1 MDRVS
6 DTAAAHDAQ
15 LPAQDGR
22 AAGDSVSAD
31 SLLSDAS
38 PADWIFADP
47 ALLIADL
54 VPVPAS
60 PGDDAAAAIDG
71 DDAGDAALLPFF
83 DPTYRATVHW
93 GHDAVAGK
101 FGAGGLSAESTALRA
116 QEIGLLGDAETRTH
130 ADADESSPFA
140 LRFAAASGGNA
151 AASVAAP
158 GGPLPDLVPTD
169 PMFAQQWHLATINIQ
184 SVWND
189 YTGAGIVVGLIDD
202 GVEYTH
208 PDLAAN
214 YNTALDWDSRNNDAD
229 AFTSS
234 TSDQHGTSVAGVIAA
249 VEGNGT
255 GVVGVAFGAEIA
267 GFRIGFGSNGGI
279 SQITNAFQHA
289 INVDVV
295 NNSWGYSGFFS
306 DNFANAGFAAA
317 GAAVQNDAANGRGGL
332 GTVIVFAAGNGRTSG
347 DSVDYHGF
355 QDSPYVIS
363 VAATDSSNHVASFS
377 SPGAGV
383 LLSAPGVNITTTDRV
398 GSLGFSSGDYTT
410 VSGTSFSSPI
420 VSGVVALMLEANPN
434 LGYRDVQEI
443 LAYSSD
449 QIDKT
454 NSRWS
459 FNGADNW
466 NGGGLHFSPDYGFGL
481 VDAHAAVRLA
491 ETWTTQHTF
500 ANMISANASRAS
512 AQAIPANNATGI
524 SQSVSLGSNVL
535 IDHVSVD
542 LNITH
547 TWIGDLRVIL
557 IAPDGTQSVLVDR
570 PGINP
575 DTNSGSGSSQ
585 DNINFT
591 VTSNQF
597 WGEQSAGQWTLQVE
611 DVGNGG
617 TGTLNSWALHVYG
630 DAVTSDDTYVYTD
643 EYGTFT
649 GAANAARRLLTDGN
663 GGTDTLNASAVS
675 TSSFIDL
682 TAGHNSTIAGN
693 TLTIAAGTS
702 IENVFGGDG
711 NDTLLGNALD
721 NELSGGRG
729 NDSIIGGDGND
740 TITGGAGND
749 ILDGGNG
756 TDVAIYKGAFAE
768 YTIVVVDPTHMT
780 ITDNLASSTNEGT
793 DSLANFEDLQFS
805 DTLYALISGP
815 PNTPPVANTD
825 TATTNEDNAVTISVL
840 ANDTDADG
848 DTISL
853 TGAANGAHGTVVNNG
868 NGTVTYT
875 PAANYNG
882 ADSFTYSISD
892 GHGGTATGTVNVT
905 VNPVNDPP
913 VANTDSATTAANT
926 AVIVNVLANDTDVDG
941 DVLSVTGAANGAHG
955 TVVNNGNGTVT
966 YTPAANYSG
975 ADSFTYSIS
984 DGHGGTATGTVNITV
999 NPPPNVPPVANTDTV
1014 TTPEDTGIVVSVLA
1028 NDTDANGDTLTLT
1041 GVGAAAHGTVANNGN
1056 GTVTYTPSANYN
1068 GADSFTY
1075 SISDGHGGTAT
1086 GTVNVTVSPVN
1097 DPPVANPDSATT
1109 VQNTPVIVNVRAN
1122 DTDVD
1127 GDTIT
1132 VTGAA
1137 NGAHGTVVNNGDGT
1151 VTYTPASN
1159 YTGADSFTYTISDG
1173 HGGTASG
1180 TVGIT
1185 VTPPVNVAPVA
1196 NTDTVTTPEDTA
1208 AVVAVLANDTDANN
1222 DTLTITGVGAAAHG
1236 AVVNNGN
1243 GTVTYTPSA
1252 NYNGADSFTYSISD
1266 GHGGTATGTV
1276 NVTVSPVND
1285 APVANADT
1293 ATTAQDTPITVNV
1306 LGNDT
1311 DVDGDALSVTNATN
1325 PAHGAAVVNANGTI
1339 TYTPAAGY
1347 TGADSFNYTISDGHG
1362 GSAQASVSLTVLA
1375 ATPVTLISSNFD
1387 GNSGGFSYLDDAFG
1401 TSQPAFESGAWGSTG
1416 GSPGGALQITLGGV
1430 SKLNATG
1437 QAGMSAGWEDHFNLS
1452 TPTDVTLTFEYK
1464 ITQTPN
1470 YSAKDFGQAL
1480 VSVDGVLIGTGGHD
1494 YVDQINGNGSGGIS
1508 LTTGWKT
1515 VTIDLGVLSAGSHT
1529 LTIGGFSS
1537 QANTNSEATTVAF
1550 DNLSLATNPGGL
1562 AASAGASAPSGAA
1575 ADSSGGSHLIGALA
1589 NDDAPG
1595 TSHDAAGAPV
1605 AGTGAVTNDLRPD
1618 DVLDF
1623 HGDGIDAAGAHGHA
1637 AAAPPTFAA
1646 AAHFIVPDFLAS
1658 LNEHAQAV
1666 AHAAHGG

>member
-1 MDRVS
+1 MDS
-6 DTAAAHDAQ
+6 IADINAAHDAQ
-15 LPAQDGR
+15 GSGHDGS
-22 AAGDSVSAD
+22 APGDSVAAD
-31 SLLSDAS
+31 SLFSDS
-38 PADWIFADP
+38 LPADWIFADP
-47 ALLIADL
+47 ALLIAEL
-54 VPVPAS
+54 VPVPADT
-60 PGDDAAAAIDG
+60 PVTDGADADDAAAI
-71 DDAGDAALLPFF
+71 AAEVVPSASGAPR
-83 DPTYRATVHW
+83 DTVHW
-93 GHDAVAGK
+93 GHDAVAGT
-101 FGAGGLSAESTALRA
+101 FGAGGLGAESTVLRGPDI
-116 QEIGLLGDAETRTH
+116 EMLGDAEMR
-130 ADADESSPFA
+130 ARAGDDGISPFA
-140 LRFAAASGGNA
+140 LRFAAAASGGNTA
-151 AASVAAP
+151 ADSP
-158 GGPLPDLVPTD
+158 TGGPLPELVPPD
-169 PMFAQQWHLATINIQ
+169 PMFAQQWHLAAINVEG
-184 SVWND
+184 VWND

-214 YNTALDWDSRNNDAD
+214 YNTALDWDSRNNDND

-255 GVVGVAFGAEIA
+255 GVVGVAFGAQIT
-267 GFRIGFGSNGGI
+267 GFRIGFGANGSI
-279 SQITNAFQHA
+279 SQITDAFNHA

-295 NNSWGYSGFFS
+295 NNSWGYSGFFP
-306 DNFANAGFAAA
+306 DNFASSSFAAA

-347 DSVDYHGF
+347 DSVDYHSF

-363 VAATDSSNHVASFS
+363 VAATDNTNHIASFS

-410 VSGTSFSSPI
+410 VSGTSFASPI
-420 VSGVVALMLEANPN
+420 VSGVVALMLDANPN

-459 FNGADNW
+459 FNGAGNW

-500 ANMISANASRAS
+500 ANMVSANASAAS

-524 SQSVSLGSNVL
+524 SQKISIASNLL

-557 IAPDGTQSVLVDR
+557 IAPDGTQSVLIDR

-575 DTNSGSGSSQ
+575 DTNSGAGSSQ

-597 WGEQSAGQWTLQVE
+597 WSEHSAGQWTLQVE
-611 DVGNGG
+611 DVGSGG

-630 DAVTSDDTYVYTD
+630 DAVTSDDTYIYTD

-649 GAANAARRLLTDGN
+649 GAANAARRLLTDSN

-711 NDTLLGNALD
+711 NDTILGNALD
-721 NELSGGRG
+721 NQLSGGRG
-729 NDSIIGGDGND
+729 NDSILGGDGND

-756 TDVAIYKGAFAE
+756 TDIAVYKGAFAE
-768 YTIVVVDPTHMT
+768 YTIVVVDPTHVT
-780 ITDNLASSTNEGT
+780 ITDNLASNTNEGT
-793 DSLANFEDLQFS
+793 DSLANFEDIQFS
-805 DTLYALISGP
+805 DMLYVLTAGP

-825 TATTNEDNAVTISVL
+825 TVTTPEDTGIVVSVL
-840 ANDTDADG
+840 ANDTDANN
-848 DTISL
+848 DTLTL
-853 TGAANGAHGTVVNNG
+853 TGVGAATHGTVANNG

-905 VNPVNDPP
+905 VTPVNDPP
-913 VANTDSATTAANT
+913 VANTDSATTAVNN

-966 YTPAANYSG
+966 YTPAASYTG
-975 ADSFTYSIS
+975 PDSFTYSIS
-984 DGHGGTATGTVNITV
+984 DGHGGTASGTVNITV
-999 NPPPNVPPVANTDTV
+999 TPPANIPPVANTDTV
-1014 TTPEDTGIVVSVLA
+1014 TTPEDTAAVVAVLA
-1028 NDTDANGDTLTLT
+1028 NDTDANNDTLTIT
-1041 GVGAAAHGTVANNGN
+1041 GVGTAAHGTVANNGN

-1086 GTVNVTVSPVN
+1086 GTVNVTVTPVN
-1097 DPPVANPDSATT
+1097 DP
-1109 VQNTPVIVNVRAN
+1109 
-1122 DTDVD
+1122 
-1127 GDTIT
+1127 
-1132 VTGAA
+1132 
-1137 NGAHGTVVNNGDGT
+1137 
-1151 VTYTPASN
+1151 
-1159 YTGADSFTYTISDG
+1159 
-1173 HGGTASG
+1173 
-1180 TVGIT
+1180 
-1185 VTPPVNVAPVA
+1185 
-1196 NTDTVTTPEDTA
+1196 
-1208 AVVAVLANDTDANN
+1208 
-1222 DTLTITGVGAAAHG
+1222 
-1236 AVVNNGN
+1236 
-1243 GTVTYTPSA
+1243 
-1252 NYNGADSFTYSISD
+1252 
-1266 GHGGTATGTV
+1266 
-1276 NVTVSPVND
+1276 
-1285 APVANADT
+1285 PVANADT

-1311 DVDGDALSVTNATN
+1311 DVDGDTLSVTNATN
-1325 PAHGAAVVNANGTI
+1325 PAHGAVVVNANGTI

-1362 GSAQASVSLTVLA
+1362 GSAQASVSLTVFA
-1375 ATPVTLISSNFD
+1375 ATPVTLITSNFD
-1387 GNSGGFSYLDDAFG
+1387 SNSGGFSYLDDAFG

-1430 SKLNATG
+1430 SKLNASG
-1437 QAGMSAGWEDHFNLS
+1437 QAGMSAGWQENFNLS
-1452 TPTDVTLTFEYK
+1452 TATDVTLTFQYK

-1470 YSAKDFGQAL
+1470 YSAKDYGQAL
-1480 VSVDGVLIGTGGHD
+1480 VSVDGVLIGTGGHN
-1494 YVDQINGNGSGGIS
+1494 YVDQINGNGSGGLS

-1515 VTIDLGVLSAGSHT
+1515 VTLDLGVLSAGSHT

-1537 QANTNSEATTVAF
+1537 QSNTNSEATTVAF
-1550 DNLSLATNPGGL
+1550 DNLSLATNPGGVTPP
-1562 AASAGASAPSGAA
+1562 AGASAPSGTTAA
-1575 ADSSGGSHLIGALA
+1575 NGGGQLLGALA
-1589 NDDAPG
+1589 SDHASSAAHDSAP
-1595 TSHDAAGAPV
+1595 SPIVSASAESNCLKPS
-1605 AGTGAVTNDLRPD
+1605 

-1623 HGDGIDAAGAHGHA
+1623 HGGAVEGASAHEQS
-1637 AAAPPTFAA
+1637 AAPSPAFAPPA
-1646 AAHFIVPDFLAS
+1646 FVAPDLLAS
-1658 LNEHAQAV
+1658 LFEHAQAA
-1666 AHAAHGG
+1666 AHAVHAG